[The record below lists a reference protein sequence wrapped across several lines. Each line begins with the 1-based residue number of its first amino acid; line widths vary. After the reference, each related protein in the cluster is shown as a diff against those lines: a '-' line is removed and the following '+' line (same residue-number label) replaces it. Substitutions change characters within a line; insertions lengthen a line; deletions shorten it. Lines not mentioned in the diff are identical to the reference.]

1 MQSKKL
7 SVLFYLSKAKVNT
20 RGLAPLTCR
29 ITLDKK
35 RKEFSTGYYVSEDNW
50 DASKQLIISKSIEL
64 KTINSQL
71 NQISQLLLQHF
82 NNLLLQKSVFDVNDV
97 YNLYKSNSDTTVTYL
112 LEFYFDYLKRLEKL
126 IGVEIKKAT
135 WKKHENAYSNLKGY
149 IQSTYKGNDLK
160 IQTIDLAFVKDYE
173 FYLKTKR
180 KLSQATIN
188 KVLQRFK
195 KMLVYAIER
204 NVIEHHP
211 FIGYRFNL
219 TKKQIVYLTTDELKS
234 FENLKPVM
242 PRLQLVKDLFVFCCY
257 TGLAFNE
264 MGNLS
269 NSHII
274 KGFDGKY
281 WISILREKTLKNVS
295 IPLLPKAEVILK
307 KYSSKEN
314 LIFPKISNQK
324 FNAYIKELSEDALI
338 DKVITHHTARK
349 TFASTVLLYN
359 DVPMEI
365 VSELLGHS
373 SIKVTQE
380 SYAKLSN
387 RKVSE
392 TMKRLSTILK

>member
-7 SVLFYLSKAKVNT
+7 SVLFYLFKAKVNT

-35 RKEFSTGYYVSEDNW
+35 RKEFSTGYYLSEVDW
-50 DASKQLIISKSIEL
+50 DASKQLVISKSVEL

-82 NNLLLQKSVFDVNDV
+82 NNLQLQKDAFDVNDV
-97 YNLYKSNSDTTVTYL
+97 YNLYKSNTDTKVTYL
-112 LEFYFDYLKRLEKL
+112 LEFYLDYLKRLEKL
-126 IGVEIKKAT
+126 VGIDIKKPT
-135 WKKHENAYSNLKGY
+135 WKKHENAFFNLKRY
-149 IQSTYKGNDLK
+149 VHSTFKGNDLK
-160 IQTIDLAFVKDYE
+160 IRSIDLAFVKDYE

-195 KMLVYAIER
+195 KMFRFAIER
-204 NVIEHHP
+204 NEIDEDP
-211 FIGYRFNL
+211 FVGYRFNL
-219 TKKQIVYLTTDELKS
+219 TKKQIVYLNTDELKA
-234 FENLKPVM
+234 FENLKPVI
-242 PRLQLVKDLFVFCCY
+242 PRLILVKDLFVFCCY

-264 MGNLS
+264 MVNLS
-269 NSHII
+269 KTNIV
-274 KGFDGKY
+274 KGFDGKK
-281 WISILREKTLKNVS
+281 WISILREKTSKEVS
-295 IPLLPKAEVILK
+295 IPLLPKAQLILS
-307 KYSSKEN
+307 KYSKEGR

-359 DVPMEI
+359 DVPIEI

-387 RKVSE
+387 KKVSE
-392 TMKRLSTILK
+392 TMKRLSTILR